1 LLKKRLIAT
10 ILLKN
15 KCVVQSISFNKFLP
29 IGSLEIVLQ
38 FLEKW
43 DIDEVIILD
52 LDASKNKRTIN
63 FNLLKNS
70 SRKIFV
76 PLTVGG
82 GISSFDDA
90 KNAFHNGADK
100 VSINSSFLSNNNFI
114 QQVVNDFGSQSVI
127 LSADVR
133 IENNAEYYVYANS
146 GKNKIISL
154 KKWIKQAENLGAGEL
169 LINSIVNDGMKNGY
183 DTCLYQKIT
192 ELTKLPIIALGGA
205 GSVIHLVDLFQNTN
219 VSAAAIGNMLYFTEH
234 STSKLKSALV
244 KENINVRP
252 SCFIS
257 YDEWNF
263 ELDGRII
270 PMNLKSLYE

>member
-15 KCVVQSISFNKFLP
+15 KYVVQSISFNKFLP

-63 FNLLKNS
+63 FNLLKSS

-169 LINSIVNDGMKNGY
+169 LINSIINDGMKNGY

-205 GSVIHLVDLFQNTN
+205 GSIDDFREAYQTGHANGI
-219 VSAAAIGNMLYFTEH
+219 AAGSFFVYQGKNRGVLINYP
-234 STSKLKSALV
+234 SK
-244 KENINVRP
+244 ED
-252 SCFIS
+252 IS
-257 YDEWNF
+257 KIASP
-263 ELDGRII
+263 LA
-270 PMNLKSLYE
+270 SS